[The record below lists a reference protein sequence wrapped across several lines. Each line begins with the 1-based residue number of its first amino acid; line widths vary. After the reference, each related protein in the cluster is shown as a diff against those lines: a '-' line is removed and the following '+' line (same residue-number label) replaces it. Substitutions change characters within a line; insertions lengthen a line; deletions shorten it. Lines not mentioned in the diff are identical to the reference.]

1 MSGVGGELLSLREKK
16 PNTLS
21 RIYSIGNVLTKN
33 SNRYEKTCIYRRWKI
48 KSRYT
53 FVTLCWNAWSL
64 CLKAKYP
71 EGINCSFSWKR
82 FTGLEQLGNSK
93 FTLLYEPLETDFELS
108 SFGIRAPNHF
118 RALIIP
124 WWKIEH
130 DFELSSFG
138 ITAPNH
144 FRALIIP
151 WLKIQTDFERY
162 LITDHRIYVN
172 H

>member
-1 MSGVGGELLSLREKK
+1 MALLSGRHSSSI
-16 PNTLS
+16 TLWS
-21 RIYSIGNVLTKN
+21 STRSSSIPM
-33 SNRYEKTCIYRRWKI
+33 
-48 KSRYT
+48 
-53 FVTLCWNAWSL
+53 A
-64 CLKAKYP
+64 
-71 EGINCSFSWKR
+71 
-82 FTGLEQLGNSK
+82 
-93 FTLLYEPLETDFELS
+93 LS
-108 SFGIRAPNHF
+108 SGRHSPSSTLWSSTSWGILNLDYSTNRSKPISSCHHLGSPLQNHF